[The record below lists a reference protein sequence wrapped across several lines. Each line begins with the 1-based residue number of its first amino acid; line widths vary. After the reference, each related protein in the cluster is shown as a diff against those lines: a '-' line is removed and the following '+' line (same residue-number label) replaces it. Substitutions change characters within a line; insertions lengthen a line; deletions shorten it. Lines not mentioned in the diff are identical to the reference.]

1 VAPDFHSPY
10 AEQWSIG
17 VQRQI
22 NRNNVAEI
30 RYLGTHGVD
39 LFQTVNRN
47 PRFGNLYRG
56 FSLPVDL
63 DTGATTTV
71 NFPAFRNLIPNGYVP
86 VTCADVAGTA
96 DNEGACNDR
105 LLAGHGR
112 ISARENTAQSTYNSL
127 QARYNGRFLRNA
139 LSLGASYTF
148 SKTIDNISEIFADA
162 EASVNAQ
169 NPFNINS
176 AERSISGIDRPHAF
190 AANFIYDV
198 PWHKDQHGWMGHVL
212 GGWQL
217 NGTQVIT
224 SGRTFTPAQFENS
237 SFLGAGFSYLPD
249 TAGEPLRPFLGNPNA
264 PFDAVAISQV
274 DADIMFGIPAH
285 DLNGFWSYNELN
297 TTGNT
302 VAVSPSAV
310 RFILN
315 GPGAARLFGS
325 PFGTVPRN
333 YGRGP
338 AINVTNAGIF
348 KNTNITERFK
358 IQFRA
363 EFFNVFNHPTPGYG
377 DGSLAGDSVPDIFIG
392 DAGFD
397 GSHFGIKEDM
407 NLNRRVI
414 QFGLRLIF

>member
-1 VAPDFHSPY
+1 MSV
-10 AEQWSIG
+10 
-17 VQRQI
+17 
-22 NRNNVAEI
+22 
-30 RYLGTHGVD
+30 
-39 LFQTVNRN
+39 
-47 PRFGNLYRG
+47 
-56 FSLPVDL
+56 
-63 DTGATTTV
+63 
-71 NFPAFRNLIPNGYVP
+71 
-86 VTCADVAGTA
+86 
-96 DNEGACNDR
+96 
-105 LLAGHGR
+105 
-112 ISARENTAQSTYNSL
+112 
-127 QARYNGRFLRNA
+127 
-139 LSLGASYTF
+139 GASYTF

-162 EASVNAQ
+162 EASVVAQ

-198 PWHKDQHGWMGHVL
+198 PWMKEQHGWMGHVL
-212 GGWQL
+212 GGWQI
-217 NGTQVIT
+217 NGTQIIT

-237 SFLGAGFSYLPD
+237 SFLGAGASYLPD

-274 DADIMFGIPAH
+274 DAAIMFGIPAH
-285 DLNGFWSYNELN
+285 NVNGFWSYNSLN
-297 TTGNT
+297 DPGDL
-302 VAVSPSAV
+302 VAVNPSDV

-338 AINVTNAGIF
+338 MINVTNAGIF

-363 EFFNVFNHPTPGYG
+363 ELFNVFNHPTPGYG

-392 DAGFD
+392 DAGFP

-407 NLNRRVI
+407 TLNRRVI